1 MSIFKKC
8 IFYRDAQSLNIG
20 SGLGHCDLLGHAI
33 CEGDVKF
40 CESHQKLLEELS
52 EQKKKELEKAKEEG
66 NPTQKPSHYSVL
78 IVDDT
83 EALRKLVVAFL
94 SKQGHECTIAANGM
108 EALSKIHK
116 SKFDA
121 VITDILM
128 PEMDGMTL
136 MKELL
141 SVYPK
146 MPVMVMTGYSE
157 KYPSESVLMAG
168 ARDFIGKP
176 FSYSEFVL
184 RFNKMMTDQKVSL
197 EIESKQEE
205 VLVNI
210 QKKSSD
216 KISDLLKEIET
227 LKSRLSEKK

>member
-8 IFYRDAQSLNIG
+8 TFYRNAQSLGIG
-20 SGLGHCDLLGHAI
+20 TGLGHCDLLGHSI

-40 CESHQKLLEELS
+40 CENTQKLLEGLS
-52 EQKKKELEKAKEEG
+52 EQRKKELEKANEEG
-66 NPTQKPSHYSVL
+66 NRAQKPPHYSVL
-78 IVDDT
+78 VVDDT

-94 SKQGHECTIAANGM
+94 SKQGHECTIAGNGM
-108 EALSKIHK
+108 EALSKINK

-136 MKELL
+136 MREVL
-141 SVYPK
+141 SLYPK

-157 KYPSESVLMAG
+157 KYPAESVLTAG

-176 FSYSEFVL
+176 FSYNEFVL
-184 RFNKMMTDQKVSL
+184 RFSKMMKDQKVSL

-210 QKKSSD
+210 QKKSLD

-227 LKSRLSEKK
+227 LKNRLSEKE